1 MCGCSASTKA
11 PARSSSSSS
20 RAISS
25 VTRAVSLFASQG
37 VSAVPFEELLQ
48 QLRER
53 TAKVLGM
60 GGPDKLAKRKAEGH
74 LNARERIDYLIDAD
88 SFIESGMFA
97 VGVRPEVRHKTPAD
111 GKIAGFAR
119 IAGRE
124 IALVSNDFTV
134 LGASSSV
141 INMKKIKHVKQ
152 VGAKRG
158 LPLVMLGESSGA
170 RMPDRMGSAGRAIIA
185 QDPTEYQR
193 LRETPWVSALLGACY
208 GSSTWY
214 SAMSDFVVMRKG
226 AIMAIASPGVTSIA
240 INKPIT
246 SEELGGW
253 KLLTGVSGLADLA
266 VDTDEQAL
274 DAIKRFLSYLPSH
287 CNEAPP
293 VHPVPAG
300 SDAACRKMLDI
311 VPESRNKV
319 YDVRHVIK
327 AIVDTDSTF
336 ELKERYGKS
345 IATVFARLDGKSVG
359 FIANNPMFKGGALD
373 ADACQKITSFMVM
386 CDSFNVP
393 LVYLVDVPGFLIGVE
408 GEMRGMPGKVI
419 NWMNAMSQVTVPKV
433 TVIMRKSYGQAYIN
447 MAGGKGADEV
457 ALWPTADLG
466 FMDPA
471 VSVNVLH
478 GVKQEDDPERFKQ
491 LVAEVQ
497 RDTSAW
503 ALAELYEAQTV
514 IDPRDTRDY
523 LIRTLE
529 VHRMRMKNG
538 VGEHHLR
545 NWPTSY

>member
-1 MCGCSASTKA
+1 M
-11 PARSSSSSS
+11 
-20 RAISS
+20 
-25 VTRAVSLFASQG
+25 
-37 VSAVPFEELLQ
+37 PFEELLQ

-134 LGASSSV
+134 LGASSSA

-170 RMPDRMGSAGRAIIA
+170 RMPDRMGSAGRATIA
-185 QDPTEYQR
+185 QDPAEYQR

-226 AIMAIASPGVTSIA
+226 AIMAIASPGVTAIA

-253 KLLTGVSGLADLA
+253 KLLTGISGLADLA

-319 YDVRHVIK
+319 YDVRNVIK
-327 AIVDTDSTF
+327 AIADTDSTF

-359 FIANNPMFKGGALD
+359 FIASNPMFKGGALD
-373 ADACQKITSFMVM
+373 ADACQKITSFMVL

-529 VHRMRMKNG
+529 VHRQRLNG
-538 VGEHHLR
+538 GLSEHR
-545 NWPTSY
+545 ISNWPTGF

>member
-1 MCGCSASTKA
+1 MA
-11 PARSSSSSS
+11 
-20 RAISS
+20 
-25 VTRAVSLFASQG
+25 
-37 VSAVPFEELLQ
+37 FEDLIKELK
-48 QLRER
+48 ER
-53 TAKVLGM
+53 TARVLQM
-60 GGPDKLAKRKAEGH
+60 GGAEKLAKRKAEGH
-74 LNARERIDYLIDAD
+74 LNARERIDYLIDPN
-88 SFIESGMFA
+88 SFMESGMFT
-97 VGVRPEVRHKTPAD
+97 VGIRPEVRHKTPAD
-111 GKIAGFAR
+111 GKVAGFAR
-119 IAGRE
+119 INGRE
-124 IALVSNDFTV
+124 VALVSNDFTV

-141 INMKKIKHVKQ
+141 INMKKIKHMKQ
-152 VGAKRG
+152 VACKRG

-193 LRETPWVSALLGACY
+193 LRETPWASALLGACY

-246 SEELGGW
+246 PEELGGW
-253 KLLTGVSGLADLA
+253 KLLTGVSGLVDLA
-266 VDTDEQAL
+266 VDTDQQAI

-293 VHPVPAG
+293 VAPVPAG
-300 SDAACRKMLDI
+300 SDAPCRKMLEI

-319 YDVRHVIK
+319 YDVRKVIA
-327 AIVDTDSTF
+327 AIADIDSTF

-345 IATVFARLDGKSVG
+345 VATVFGRLNGHSVG

-373 ADACQKITSFMVM
+373 ADACQKITSFMVL

-393 LVYLVDVPGFLIGVE
+393 LIYLVDVPGFLIGVE

-419 NWMNAMSQVTVPKV
+419 NWMNAMSQVTVPKL

-471 VSVNVLH
+471 VSVNVLY
-478 GVKQEDDPERFKQ
+478 GIKQEDDPERFKE
-491 LVAEVQ
+491 LIAEVQ

-503 ALAELYEAQTV
+503 ALAELYEAQNV

-529 VHRMRMKNG
+529 VHRMRLKNG
-538 VGEHHLR
+538 VGEHRLN

>member
-1 MCGCSASTKA
+1 M
-11 PARSSSSSS
+11 
-20 RAISS
+20 
-25 VTRAVSLFASQG
+25 
-37 VSAVPFEELLQ
+37 PFEELLQ

-134 LGASSSV
+134 LGASSSA

-170 RMPDRMGSAGRAIIA
+170 RMPDRMGSAGRATIA
-185 QDPTEYQR
+185 QDPAEYQR

-253 KLLTGVSGLADLA
+253 KLLTGISGLADLA

-293 VHPVPAG
+293 VHPVPPG
-300 SDAACRKMLDI
+300 SDEAIKDVMKL
-311 VPESRNKV
+311 VPEASNQV
-319 YDVRHVIK
+319 YDMRKVI
-327 AIVDTDSTF
+327 ASIVDKGSMF
-336 ELKERYGKS
+336 EMKARFGKTLVT
-345 IATVFARLDGKSVG
+345 ALARLDGRTIGV
-359 FIANNPMFKGGALD
+359 IANNPLFKGGAID
-373 ADACQKITSFMVM
+373 ADACQKVQSFMVL
-386 CDSFNVP
+386 CDSFNIPIVM
-393 LVYLVDVPGFLIGVE
+393 LVDQPGFLIGVE
-408 GEMRGMPGKVI
+408 GEQKGVTGKVM
-419 NWMNAMSQVTVPKV
+419 NWLNAMTLCTVPK
-433 TVIMRKSYGQAYIN
+433 ISIILRKSYGLAVSN
-447 MAGGKGADEV
+447 MGAGGNADEV
-457 ALWPTADLG
+457 CCWVT
-466 FMDPA
+466 
-471 VSVNVLH
+471 
-478 GVKQEDDPERFKQ
+478 
-491 LVAEVQ
+491 AEVSFMKPEFGAKVVFGASP
-497 RDTSAW
+497 D
-503 ALAELYEAQTV
+503 EPEKFKEAVAKMNKGSTPYDMAAIYTAQNV
-514 IDPRDTRDY
+514 IDPRDTREY
-523 LIRTLE
+523 LKRMLE
-529 VHRMRMKNG
+529 IHRLRLTGG
-538 VGEHHLR
+538 VGEHLMR
-545 NWPTSY
+545 TWPTSY

>member
-1 MCGCSASTKA
+1 MPFEDLLKQLHERT
-11 PARSSSSSS
+11 
-20 RAISS
+20 
-25 VTRAVSLFASQG
+25 
-37 VSAVPFEELLQ
+37 SAVLE
-48 QLRER
+48 
-53 TAKVLGM
+53 M
-60 GGPDKLAKRKAEGH
+60 GGAEKLAKRKAEGH
-74 LNARERIDYLIDAD
+74 LNARERIDYLIDEG

-97 VGVRPEVRHKTPAD
+97 VGIRPEVRHKTPAD

-119 IAGRE
+119 IDGRE
-124 IALVSNDFTV
+124 VALVSNDFTV

-141 INMKKIKHVKQ
+141 TNMKKIKHVKQ
-152 VGAKRG
+152 VAAKRG
-158 LPLVMLGESSGA
+158 LPLILLGESSGA
-170 RMPDRMGSAGRAIIA
+170 RMPDRMGAAGRAIIA
-185 QDPTEYQR
+185 QDATEYQR

-240 INKPIT
+240 INRPIEA
-246 SEELGGW
+246 EELGGW

-274 DAIKRFLSYLPSH
+274 TAIQRFLSFLPSH

-293 VHPVPAG
+293 VYPVPPG
-300 SDAACRKMLDI
+300 SDEACRKMLEI

-319 YDVRHVIK
+319 YDVRKVIK
-327 AIVDTDSTF
+327 AIADADSTF

-345 IATVFARLDGKSVG
+345 VATVLARLDGRSVG

-373 ADACQKITSFMVM
+373 ADACQKITSFMVL

-393 LVYLVDVPGFLIGVE
+393 LVFLVDVPGFLIGVE

-419 NWMNAMSQVTVPKV
+419 NWMNAMSQVTVPKI

-447 MAGGKGADEV
+447 MAGGRGADEV

-478 GVKQEDDPERFKQ
+478 GVRQQDDPERFKQ
-491 LVAEVQ
+491 LIEEVQ

-503 ALAELYEAQTV
+503 GLAELYEAQTV
-514 IDPRDTRDY
+514 IDPRDTRAY
-523 LIRTLE
+523 LIRTLD
-529 VHRMRMKNG
+529 VHRLRLKNG